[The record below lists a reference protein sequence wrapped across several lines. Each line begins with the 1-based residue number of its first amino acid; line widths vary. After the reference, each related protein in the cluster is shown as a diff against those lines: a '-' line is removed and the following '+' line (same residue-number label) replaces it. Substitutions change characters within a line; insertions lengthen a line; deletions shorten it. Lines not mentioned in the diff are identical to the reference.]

1 MSLTQTA
8 YASRNII
15 KYGGTGLIA
24 FVLIWSI
31 TATAITAY
39 KAAHPV
45 YVAPTVRYGMLP
57 KTVFPDKT
65 FDKKNFTFE
74 FANDASPQFS
84 DQSKVYI
91 IYRPN
96 TSILALEDDK
106 KTAIKYG
113 FTGKEQEVKAGVYEF
128 KNETT
133 NKTLT
138 MNVLEGSFKMEYPY
152 LTDQLLLDAKNVP
165 NKSEAITKAADFLTT
180 GDKYSDD
187 LINGEKKVSFWSI
200 SDGALKSVSSQAEA
214 NVVRVD
220 FYRKNLENNLQIL
233 SPQIGQASISVL
245 VSGSDVEE
253 KRIIDVNFKYAN
265 IDRESYS
272 TYPIKTSTEALDE
285 LKNGNYWPASDVTST
300 NVIIRKMYLAYY
312 EPVTLTNYMQPIYV
326 FEGDNN
332 FVAFVSA
339 VNSKYIQP

>member
-8 YASRNII
+8 YASRNVI
-15 KYGGTGLIA
+15 KYGGVGLIA

-39 KAAHPV
+39 KAAHPA
-45 YVAPTVRYGMLP
+45 YVAPTVKYGLLP
-57 KTVFPDKT
+57 KMVFPDKT

-74 FANDASPQFS
+74 FADDTTPQFT
-84 DQSKVYI
+84 DQLKVYV
-91 IYRPN
+91 IYRPD

-106 KTAIKYG
+106 KTAEKFG
-113 FTGKEQEVKAGVYEF
+113 FTGKETEKSAGVYEF

-138 MNVLEGSFKMEYPY
+138 MNVMEGSFKMEYPY
-152 LTDQLLLDAKNVP
+152 LTDQLLLGTKDVP
-165 NKSEAITKAADFLTT
+165 NKTEAITKAADFLNA
-180 GDKYSDD
+180 GEKYSDD
-187 LINGEKKVSFWSI
+187 LVNGEKKVTFWNI
-200 SDGALKSVSSQAEA
+200 SDGTLKSVSSQAEA
-214 NVVRVD
+214 NAVRVD

-233 SPQIGQASISVL
+233 PPQIGQAAISVL
-245 VSGSDVEE
+245 ISGSDVEE
-253 KRIIDVNFKYAN
+253 KKIIDVSFKYAN

-272 TYPIKTSTEALDE
+272 TYPIKTATEALDE
-285 LKNGNYWPASDVTST
+285 LKNGNYWPASDVNTT

-339 VNSKYIQP
+339 VNGKYIQQ